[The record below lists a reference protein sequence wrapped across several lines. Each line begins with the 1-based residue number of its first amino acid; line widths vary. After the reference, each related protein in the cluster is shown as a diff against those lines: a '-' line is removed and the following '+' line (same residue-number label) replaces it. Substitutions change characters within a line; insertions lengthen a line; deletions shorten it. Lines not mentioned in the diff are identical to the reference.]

1 VQRAANMNRL
11 PLLLTALAAIFCTF
25 GCTTALGPGY
35 IIDKQEIEVHFIPAP
50 DPTIHIDATYH
61 LRNDGIRPLTSLELR
76 LPGRRRFHFA
86 DPVVQWDDRTV
97 ALDISPDNRRN
108 SILKMAD
115 SWKVSDTH
123 TLKLSVEYRPAAPG
137 EHNFSFAPDAF
148 FLPSEGWSPQLMP
161 ARGAFAKGGV
171 PPEKWQMTIRVPQD
185 FRVHA
190 SGEKPKRSKSNGEQV
205 IRYTQRPKDGYPF
218 VVAGRYVSAQFKA
231 APDTVTLW
239 SRAPQNA
246 DTLRQ
251 SAAGLVSAMKAYDTM
266 FGRRVENSKDLWLVE
281 CPVVQSCFTTTASYY
296 AGFISEPGT
305 KPTAE
310 MASLDTVMVDLTQGP
325 PDVVAA
331 AGPSLASTWLG
342 YGQNPGF
349 YEQDPPL
356 AALPAFAAVRGRE
369 AAGGPQIRTDAI
381 RRALNAVPQDGKPG
395 KPEPDNVIRAKSLL
409 LFFALQDRYG
419 QKAFAD
425 ALSHMLYARRRGGF
439 DITDMISAFDQET
452 NQNVG
457 EFVRHWMK
465 RPGVPQDFR
474 ARYSVETSADARAL
488 QN

>member
-1 VQRAANMNRL
+1 
-11 PLLLTALAAIFCTF
+11 
-25 GCTTALGPGY
+25 
-35 IIDKQEIEVHFIPAP
+35 
-50 DPTIHIDATYH
+50 
-61 LRNDGIRPLTSLELR
+61 
-76 LPGRRRFHFA
+76 
-86 DPVVQWDDRTV
+86 
-97 ALDISPDNRRN
+97 
-108 SILKMAD
+108 
-115 SWKVSDTH
+115 
-123 TLKLSVEYRPAAPG
+123 
-137 EHNFSFAPDAF
+137 
-148 FLPSEGWSPQLMP
+148 MP
-161 ARGAFAKGGV
+161 ARGAFAKGGI
-171 PPEKWQMTIRVPQD
+171 PPDKWQMTIRVPQD

-190 SGEKPKRSKSNGEQV
+190 SGEKPKKSKSNGEQV
-205 IRYTQRPKDGYPF
+205 VRVTQRLKDGYPF
-218 VVAGRYVSAQFKA
+218 VIAGRYISVQFKA

-239 SRAPQNA
+239 SRAAQNA

-251 SAAGLVSAMKAYDTM
+251 SAAGLASAMKAYDKM
-266 FGRRVENSKDLWLVE
+266 FGKRVENSRDLWLVE

-296 AGFISEPGT
+296 SGFINEPGT

-310 MASLDTVMVDLTQGP
+310 MASLDTVMVDLTQGA

-369 AAGGPQIRTDAI
+369 AAGGPEIRAAAI
-381 RRALNAVPQDGKPG
+381 RRALKVVPVKGTPG
-395 KPEPDNVIRAKSLL
+395 KPEPDNVVRAKSLL

-419 QKAFAD
+419 QKEFAD

-439 DITDMISAFDQET
+439 DITDLISAFDQET
-452 NQNVG
+452 HQNVG

-465 RPGVPQDFR
+465 RSGVPQDFR
-474 ARYSVETSADARAL
+474 ARYEGETSADALAF